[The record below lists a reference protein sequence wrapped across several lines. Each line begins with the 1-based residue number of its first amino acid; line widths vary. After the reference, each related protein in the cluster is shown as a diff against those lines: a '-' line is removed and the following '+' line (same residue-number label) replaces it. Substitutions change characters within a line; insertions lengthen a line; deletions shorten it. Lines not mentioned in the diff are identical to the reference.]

1 MDTPPYK
8 TTPESGAT
16 AAEAAISEMVA
27 ALNAEKITPV
37 FIAKKL
43 RKELNAC
50 ETKVFTPNEKQAT
63 VILGAFVAALSK
75 MDPLP
80 EDAGE
85 EVKAKRQK
93 YIEKSVEKMLPK
105 LLLYSKRLIAW
116 DVRQKARQD
125 AHKLR
130 GDYPPEK
137 REIGGFGGE
146 PITLTVKYDGKPNG
160 TNDSSAGAPQKT
172 D

>member
-1 MDTPPYK
+1 MPVEK
-8 TTPESGAT
+8 
-16 AAEAAISEMVA
+16 
-27 ALNAEKITPV
+27 EKILEGLNSPIISALDGEGITPKYLS
-37 FIAKKL
+37 KKL
-43 RKELNAC
+43 KREMSAC

-63 VILGAFVAALSK
+63 VILRAFVAALSK